1 MSEAREAMRA
11 AEEAVPTQNRVTD
24 AALTLFSVK
33 GFAATGI
40 RDIADAAGLSSATLY
55 HYMGTKED
63 LLIHLMSEG
72 LQRFVSAARQAMSDL
87 AGPERQLVALTRV
100 HVATEAVMR
109 RMSLV
114 IDGEVRSL
122 SDGGG
127 HVLELRDEYEA
138 LWAHTISL
146 GVASEA
152 FLVAQPRLARLALVE
167 MCNGVA
173 HWFSPA
179 GQLTLPQVCD
189 HFSDMALALLGARD
203 RVTGAAVT
211 CQSLAMRS
219 ATHEISIVRSSYAGF
234 SSPDIPE

>member
-1 MSEAREAMRA
+1 MSEARQAMRA
-11 AEEAVPTQNRVTD
+11 AEDAVPTQNRVTD

-40 RDIADAAGLSSATLY
+40 REIADAAGLSSATLY

-72 LQRFVSAARQAMSDL
+72 LRRFVSAARQAMSDL
-87 AGPERQLVALTRV
+87 AGPERQLVGLTRV

-109 RMSLV
+109 RMSVV

-122 SDGGG
+122 SEGG

-138 LWAHTISL
+138 LWGHTISL
-146 GVASEA
+146 GVASGA

-173 HWFSPA
+173 HWFSPG

-189 HFSDMALALLGARD
+189 YFSDMALALLGARD
-203 RVTGAAVT
+203 RATGAPVT
-211 CQSLAMRS
+211 CESLGMRP
-219 ATHEISIVRSSYAGF
+219 ATHEISLVRASYAGF